1 MHADWFAAPR
11 SGSTWL
17 LRFFLLLS
25 RAPVGRRLVPVWLGL
40 VGLVGPQALPVEPT
54 PARPERIPWLE
65 PAPGQRLAAPGLRV
79 RPVRLKSGA
88 FAGAG
93 ELAQNLAAARAARPD
108 AETVHVLVQLDRA
121 PEAATR
127 ARLEQAGIRL
137 LGYVPEQA
145 YFAAVSPG
153 ADLAAAAAG
162 GVRWLGAVY
171 PEDKLS
177 DTLRAGT
184 PGRWAVEPDGR
195 VRLRVWPFED
205 VPLPQLRAALQAAG
219 GEWVRES
226 PDTGEVEIRVA
237 PGAVAALAEL
247 DPVRWVEEIPPPV
260 ALFNDGLRTN
270 LQVPEVEA
278 PPYELTGAGVVVGI
292 WDGGWVDIDH
302 PDLAGRV
309 VRGEA
314 SVSQPR
320 NRHATHV
327 AGTLAGSGAA
337 SESAGGLPRQ
347 WRGVAPGATL
357 VSYDVNTGP
366 VIEEHRFARENHHAV
381 ISQNSWGITVSEF
394 FGNCHLLG
402 DYAGDAPNYDR
413 LVTGLYGAPYHV
425 VFAVGNSR
433 GHGVFNDCPSPDGY
447 RTIGVPATA
456 KNVLSVGAIHSDDNS
471 MTTFSAWGPT
481 DDGRVKP
488 ELVAPGDEVG
498 GDGGIKSTV
507 PDGPYDVLVGT
518 SMAAP
523 AVSGALA
530 LLIEDYRHRFNGQTP
545 LPALVKGLLVHTAE
559 DLNDATD
566 WYQPGPDYASGYGR
580 VRVRAAV
587 DQLRRGGW
595 LLGRVGPGDN
605 AVYSL
610 TVPPG
615 TARVKL
621 TLVWDDAPA
630 LQNAAVTLVNDLDLV
645 VTDPTGR
652 RHYPWTLDPNNPAA
666 PALRDRPDHVN
677 NIEQVVV
684 DMAPEPGQ
692 WTVMVAGNQ
701 LPLGTSQMFALVF
714 SPETGL
720 PNTPVLSLEPGPAN
734 DTIGGNG
741 NGFPDPG
748 EEIEEQLALRVTEGP
763 GVTNLTARLT
773 TDSPWVQL
781 LQAESAYPDLLPGDR
796 GTNLTRL
803 AYRISKH
810 TPCGEVLRFAHIT
823 AFDGV
828 RYTNHFTRVVGRLEV
843 TNVTSAVF
851 PAPDTPRPL
860 PDLTATVSA
869 IPVAVTGTVLE
880 VRAAVRLDHTWLDDL
895 EVKLR
900 APDGAGVVLLP
911 PLLHFGQNL
920 GRGAC
925 GSAVEWTRFDDAAE
939 LSLNQG
945 AAPFAGTFRPHQP
958 LAGLT
963 QRPLAGEWQ
972 LVVTDTSAE
981 DVGTLLCWELE
992 VRYAQAGYVC
1002 DFFNR
1007 APLAGSAH
1015 PNIWFEH
1022 PTWLDLPGSDPDA
1035 DPLTYEV
1042 LDPPAHG
1049 TLTEL
1054 DPATGRVRYTP
1065 AAGYAGPDSFT
1076 YRVSDGYAVSEPGT
1090 VTLEVQP
1097 PSTDLALNHALSPP
1111 VLRHDQPF
1119 VLTLTVTNPGPNDAP
1134 GILLTATLPEGLEL
1148 LEATGSQGSVSV
1160 QRQVV
1165 IAAIGLLP
1173 VSAGASVRLTLR
1185 AATPGTFPLRANAS
1199 AGIRELDF
1207 ANNQLEVPLAVL
1219 PTADLALLA
1228 QTSGVPVPVGQP
1240 LSVVLT
1246 VTNAGP
1252 YPAGGV
1258 MVTTPLPAQTTLV
1271 SAALSRGE
1279 WTLEQETFRA
1289 ALGDLPVE
1297 GTAVLELSL
1306 VPEAP
1311 GPWTL
1316 AATVT
1321 ANEPDPDPG
1330 NNTALATAEVRA
1342 VTDLGLNWLPA
1353 SGPVA
1358 LGGTFTNILQL
1369 TNRSAV
1375 PASAVRVQIR
1385 FSPGQTPAGVQPATG
1400 EVTPGDGE
1408 MTWAVETLA
1417 PGAATH
1423 LALAFQ
1429 AEAFGVLTNHATA
1442 GAFEFE
1448 ATPEDNAAT
1457 VTVEVRPVADLALD
1471 FVAPGGRLTPE
1482 RPARYELVVTNRGPA
1497 AATAVVL
1504 SHPVPTGLTL
1514 REATASQGTVQWV
1527 EGQLT
1532 AELGEL
1538 APGATATITL
1548 EFEAA
1553 APGPVTGR
1561 ATVGAF
1567 EVDPAPDDNEREFAF
1582 TVEPPADLGLE
1593 LALEP
1598 AAVLLTRQTWLS
1610 LTLTNAG
1617 PHPATG
1623 IRTHLVLSEGLVVLE
1638 ATVSSG
1644 TVESGPAGPLWLLE
1658 DLPVEGVATGQV
1670 RLAVQQ
1676 IGALA
1681 VRAGVIADQPD
1692 LNPANNEGEVTV
1704 TGVPAVDLAVSQ
1716 RLAPP
1721 PLVPGREFPL
1731 VITVTNRGPLAA
1743 TGVRLSSGLPPNL
1756 ELLAVAGLDE
1766 GCEVEAEHLSCELTD
1781 LAAGE
1786 AATVTLHLR
1795 ASVPGGFTNQV
1806 SILAEQPDLTPE
1818 DNLFELAGVIEPD
1831 ADLFLDCV
1839 SAPES
1844 PAVGQRF
1851 RVTATARNRGPYPA
1865 TAAVLRALLPPAVNL
1880 LSVNPGQ
1887 GAWEQ
1892 HGDEVLVSLGELA
1905 VDGAVPVEFELQPA
1919 QSGPLALGLHLSAA
1933 EPDLAPA
1940 DNSCETLLTVP
1951 ATALLA
1957 VTVQPA
1963 SLRASPGFPVQLEVT
1978 VTNRGPEA
1986 ARSVM
1991 VTGEAPAELEFRQ
2004 ATTALGIWEA
2014 RPGGWVWLIEEL
2026 PPGGAAAL
2034 TTEWLPL
2041 QLGDFTHLVRA
2052 AAAEADPDLSDNT
2065 AQTAI
2070 AVRPAANLTLHL
2082 EGPPSP
2088 VRRDAPTTYTFV
2100 LVNQGPEPATQIGV
2114 THPLPAHFE
2123 VVESTADAGEIE
2135 ATDGQLLWRLDELP
2149 PEHEARWQLTVTP
2162 RVGGTTLLR
2171 ATAAAR
2177 ENDLDPDDNRVETT
2191 VEVFDLADLAVRL
2204 SASPETPLWSQVVR
2218 LEIAVTNRGP
2228 QAVTG
2233 LWLTNTLPPDVELVS
2248 LESLPPA
2255 AVHTNGGD
2263 LVLAFGPLDPGAEAV
2278 ATLQVRFTSP
2288 GNQTVVAR
2296 TASAALDEAPED
2308 NRAEVTLEVL
2318 PAADLRLTKTAL
2330 DQPALR
2336 DLPLRY
2342 RLVISNA
2349 GLIPATAVRLSDPLP
2364 DQTELLDLRAE
2375 PGTAG
2380 LEDREVVYEPG
2391 DLPPGAQAVL
2401 DLALRPLAVG
2411 ALTNFATVAMA
2422 EPDPRPEDN
2431 AAAAV
2436 SEITLAAD
2444 LSLTLRTPPSP
2455 VVLGG
2460 PFIAQVTVTNR
2471 GPHPATQVQ
2480 ITGTVPA
2487 GARLAE
2493 LDAGPGNLEI
2503 TATHWT
2509 VRLEELAAGATTS
2522 VALTL
2527 VPEVEGPVSL
2537 EAEARA
2543 VEPDP
2548 TPADNRAAAVL
2559 QARPAADV
2567 QLVLLSDAD
2576 SLVVGRELGLL
2587 LAVTNHGPH
2596 TATGVRIAYLQP
2608 PGTEL
2613 TRLEGSVGEWSP
2625 TATGFAAGF
2634 ESLPPGAL
2642 VWADF
2647 AVRAAQPGPYTHAAE
2662 LTADTFDP
2670 TPDDHRAALEVRVF
2684 EEADLLVTH
2693 GPAPPALLL
2702 SNQFV
2707 VTVVVTNRGPITAP
2721 RVQML
2726 VAFSLNAD
2734 LLDAEFVGGDA
2745 VLAPPGV
2752 VCNMGAMPPG
2762 NSAVLSVLVRPNRV
2776 GTLVSQAAVRSPAA
2790 NPDNPALLNR
2800 LEIPVYDRPWLEG
2813 RREGNRL
2820 TLVWPALAA
2829 EYDLE
2834 FTEDLGGDL
2843 WQPVPNPKLIL
2854 GSEVQVNVKLSAPVR
2869 FYRLRKSGP

>member
-1 MHADWFAAPR
+1 M
-11 SGSTWL
+11 
-17 LRFFLLLS
+17 
-25 RAPVGRRLVPVWLGL
+25 LGL
-40 VGLVGPQALPVEPT
+40 MVFGPRALPGEPI

-65 PAPGQRLAAPGLRV
+65 PASGQRLAAPGLRV

-93 ELAQNLAAARAARPD
+93 EPAQNLAAARAARPG

-121 PEAATR
+121 PEAETR
-127 ARLEQAGIRL
+127 ARLEQAGLRL

-153 ADLAAAAAG
+153 ADLAAAAAA

-177 DTLRAGT
+177 DTLRAGS
-184 PGRWAVEPDGR
+184 PGRWAVAPDGR
-195 VRLRVWPFED
+195 VRLRVWPFAD
-205 VPLPQLRAALQAAG
+205 VPLPQLRAALRAVG
-219 GEWVRES
+219 GELVRES
-226 PDTGEVEIRVA
+226 PDTGEVEICLA
-237 PGAVAALAEL
+237 PEAVAALAEL

-278 PPYELTGAGVVVGI
+278 PPYELSGAGVVVGI

-309 VRGEA
+309 FRGEP

-366 VIEEHRFARENHHAV
+366 VIEEHRFAREDHNAV

-402 DYAGDAPNYDR
+402 DYTGDAPNYDH

-425 VFAVGNSR
+425 VFAVGNAR

-471 MTTFSAWGPT
+471 MTAFSAWGPT
-481 DDGRVKP
+481 DDGRIKP
-488 ELVAPGDEVG
+488 ELAAPGDEVG

-523 AVSGALA
+523 AVSGAIA
-530 LLIEDYRHRFNGQTP
+530 LLIEDYRRRFNGQTP

-595 LLGRVGPGDN
+595 LLGRVGPGDP
-605 AVYSL
+605 AVYTL
-610 TVPPG
+610 NVPPD

-630 LQNAAVTLVNDLDLV
+630 LQNAALTLVNDLDLV
-645 VTDPTGR
+645 VTDPTGQ

-677 NIEQVVV
+677 NIEQVLV

-692 WTVMVAGNQ
+692 WTVTVLGNQ

-714 SPETGL
+714 SPEAGL
-720 PNTPVLSLEPGPAN
+720 PNAPVLSLEPGPAD
-734 DTIGGNG
+734 DTVGGNG

-748 EEIEEQLALRVTEGP
+748 EEIEEQLVLRVVEGP
-763 GVTNLTARLT
+763 GVTNLTAHLT

-781 LQAESAYPDLLPGDR
+781 LRAESAYPDLLPGDR
-796 GTNLTRL
+796 GANLTRL

-810 TPCGEVLRFAHIT
+810 APCGEVLRFTHI
-823 AFDGV
+823 AALDGV

-843 TNVTSAVF
+843 TNVAAAVF
-851 PAPDTPRPL
+851 SAPDTPRPL

-880 VRAAVRLDHTWLDDL
+880 VQAAVRLDHTWLDDL

-900 APDGAGVVLLP
+900 APDGASVVLIP
-911 PLLHFGQNL
+911 PLVYFGQNL
-920 GRGAC
+920 GWGEC
-925 GSAVEWTRFDDAAE
+925 GPAVEWTRFDDAAE

-945 AAPFAGTFRPHQP
+945 TAPFAGTFRPHQP

-963 QRPLAGEWQ
+963 NRPLAGEWQ

-981 DVGTLLCWELE
+981 DVGTLLCWELA
-992 VRYAQAGYVC
+992 VRYAQAGYLC

-1007 APLAGSAH
+1007 TPLAGSAR
-1015 PNIWFEH
+1015 PTVWFEH
-1022 PTWLDLPGSDPDA
+1022 STWLDLPGSDPDA
-1035 DPLTYEV
+1035 DPLTYEL
-1042 LDPPAHG
+1042 LDPPSHG
-1049 TLTEL
+1049 TLSEL

-1065 AAGYAGPDSFT
+1065 AAGYSGPDSFT

-1097 PSTDLALNHALSPP
+1097 PSTDLALDHALSPP
-1111 VLRHDQPF
+1111 ELRHDQPF

-1165 IAAIGLLP
+1165 IAAIGHLP
-1173 VSAGASVRLTLR
+1173 VAAEASVRLTLR
-1185 AATPGTFPLRANAS
+1185 AATPGTFPLRASVS

-1207 ANNQLEVPLAVL
+1207 TDNQLEVPLEVL

-1228 QTSGVPVPVGQP
+1228 QTSAAPVPTGQP

-1252 YPAGGV
+1252 YPAGA
-1258 MVTTPLPAQTTLV
+1258 VTVTAPLPPQTTLV
-1271 SAALSRGE
+1271 SATLSQGE
-1279 WTLEQETFRA
+1279 WTFESETFRA
-1289 ALGDLPVE
+1289 ALGDLPIA
-1297 GTAVLELSL
+1297 GSALLELSL
-1306 VPEAP
+1306 VPGAP
-1311 GPWTL
+1311 GPWSL
-1316 AATVT
+1316 PATVA

-1330 NNTALATAEVRA
+1330 NNMAVAAAEVRA
-1342 VTDLGLNWLPA
+1342 VTDLGLSWQPA
-1353 SGPVA
+1353 PGPVA
-1358 LGGTFTNILQL
+1358 LGGTFTNLLQL

-1375 PASAVRVQIR
+1375 PAGAVRVQIR
-1385 FSPGQTPAGVQPATG
+1385 FGPGQTLAGVQPATG
-1400 EVTPGDGE
+1400 EATPADAE
-1408 MTWAVETLA
+1408 VTWALETLA
-1417 PGAATH
+1417 PGAETR

-1429 AEAFGVLTNHATA
+1429 AEAVGVLTNHATA
-1442 GAFEFE
+1442 EAFEFE

-1457 VTVEVRPVADLALD
+1457 ATVEVRPVADLALD
-1471 FVAPGGRLTPE
+1471 FVAPAERVTPN
-1482 RPARYELVVTNRGPA
+1482 RPARYELVVANRGPA

-1504 SHPVPTGLTL
+1504 THLVPAGLTV
-1514 REATASQGTVQWV
+1514 REATASQGTVQWA

-1538 APGATATITL
+1538 APGATATVSL

-1553 APGPVTGR
+1553 APDPVTGR

-1567 EVDPAPDDNEREFAF
+1567 EVDPAPADNEREFAF
-1582 TVEPPADLGLE
+1582 AVEPPADLGLE

-1598 AAVLLTRQTWLS
+1598 AAVLLTRETWLS

-1617 PHPATG
+1617 PNPATG
-1623 IRTHLVLSEGLVVLE
+1623 VRAHLALPEALVVLE
-1638 ATVSSG
+1638 ATASSG
-1644 TVESGPAGPLWLLE
+1644 TVEFGPEGPLLVLE
-1658 DLPVEGVATGQV
+1658 DLPVEGVVTGQV

-1676 IGALA
+1676 AGAFA
-1681 VRAGVIADQPD
+1681 VRAAVTADQPD

-1704 TGVPAVDLAVSQ
+1704 TGLPAADLAVSQ
-1716 RLAPP
+1716 RLPPP

-1743 TGVRLSSGLPPNL
+1743 TGVRLSNGLPPNL
-1756 ELLAVAGLDE
+1756 ELLAIEGLDE
-1766 GCEVEAEHLSCELTD
+1766 GCEVEAELLSCELTD

-1786 AATVTLHLR
+1786 AASVTLVLR
-1795 ASVPGGFTNQV
+1795 APAPGAFTNQV
-1806 SILAEQPDLTPE
+1806 SVLAAQPDLTPE
-1818 DNLFELAGVIEPD
+1818 DNLSELAGVVEPD
-1831 ADLFLDCV
+1831 ADLSLDCV

-1844 PAVGQRF
+1844 PAVGQSF

-1865 TAAVLRALLPPAVNL
+1865 TATVLRVLLPPSVIL

-1887 GAWEQ
+1887 GAWERQ
-1892 HGDEVLVSLGELA
+1892 GDEVLVALGELA
-1905 VDGAVPVEFELQPA
+1905 VDSAVPVEFELQPA

-1957 VTVQPA
+1957 VTIQPA
-1963 SLRASPGFPVQLEVT
+1963 SLLASPGFPVQLEVT

-1986 ARSVM
+1986 ARSVV
-1991 VTGEAPAELEFRQ
+1991 VTGEAPPELEFHQ
-2004 ATTALGIWEA
+2004 ATAAVGIWEA
-2014 RPGGWVWLIEEL
+2014 RPDGWIWQIEEM
-2026 PPGGAAAL
+2026 PPGGMATL
-2034 TTEWLPL
+2034 TTEWVPL
-2041 QLGDFTHLVRA
+2041 QLGDFTHRVRA
-2052 AAAEADPDLSDNT
+2052 AAAEADPDLSDNI
-2065 AQTAI
+2065 AQAAI

-2088 VRRDAPTTYTFV
+2088 VRRDTPTDYTFV
-2100 LVNQGPEPATQIGV
+2100 LVNQGPEPATQIGL

-2123 VVESTADAGEIE
+2123 EVESTADAGEIE
-2135 ATDGQLLWRLDELP
+2135 VTDGQLLWRLAELP
-2149 PEHEARWQLTVTP
+2149 PDGEARLHLTATP
-2162 RVGGTTLLR
+2162 RAGGRTRLT
-2171 ATAAAR
+2171 ATVAAN
-2177 ENDLDPDDNRVETT
+2177 ENDLDPGDNRVEAS

-2204 SASPETPLWSQVVR
+2204 SASPEAPLWNQAVR

-2228 QAVTG
+2228 HAVSG
-2233 LWLTNTLPPDVELVS
+2233 LWLTNTLPPEIEWLS
-2248 LESLPPA
+2248 LETQPPA
-2255 AVHTNGGD
+2255 EIHTHGTD
-2263 LVLAFGPLDPGAEAV
+2263 LVLAFGPLDPGTEAV
-2278 ATLQVRFTSP
+2278 ATLELRFTSP
-2288 GNQTVVAR
+2288 GLQTVVAR
-2296 TASAALDEAPED
+2296 AASAALDDAPED
-2308 NRAEVTLEVL
+2308 NGAELALEVV
-2318 PAADLRLTKTAL
+2318 PAADLRLSKAAL

-2364 DQTELLDLRAE
+2364 DQTELLDLQAE

-2380 LEDREVVYEPG
+2380 LVDREVVYEPG

-2401 DLALRPLAVG
+2401 DLTLRPRALG
-2411 ALTNFATVAMA
+2411 ILTNLATVAMA

-2444 LSLTLRTPPSP
+2444 LSLTLSTPPSP

-2460 PFIAQVTVTNR
+2460 PFTAQVVVTNR

-2480 ITGTVPA
+2480 ITGPIPA

-2493 LDAGPGNLEI
+2493 LDAGPGSLEI
-2503 TATHWT
+2503 TVTDWT
-2509 VRLEELAAGATTS
+2509 VRLDELAAGATTT

-2527 VPEVEGPVSL
+2527 VPEVEGPVAL
-2537 EAEARA
+2537 EAESRA

-2548 TPADNRAAAVL
+2548 SPDDNRAATLL

-2576 SLVVGRELGLL
+2576 SLVAGRELGML

-2596 TATGVRIAYLQP
+2596 AATGVRIAYRQP

-2613 TRLEGSVGEWSP
+2613 TRLEGSAGEWSP
-2625 TATGFAAGF
+2625 AVTGFAAEF

-2670 TPDDHRAALEVRVF
+2670 TPDDHRATLEVRVF

-2734 LLDAEFVGGDA
+2734 LLDAEFIGGDA

-2752 VCNMGAMPPG
+2752 VSNMGDMPPG
-2762 NSAVLSVLVRPNRV
+2762 GSAILRVLVRPNRV
-2776 GTLVSQAAVRSPAA
+2776 GTLVSQAALRSPAA

-2829 EYDLE
+2829 DYDLE
-2834 FTEDLGGDL
+2834 FTEDLGSGL

-2854 GSEVQVNVKLSAPVR
+2854 GSEVHVNVKLSAPAR
-2869 FYRLRKSGP
+2869 FYRLRRSGP